1 VEKPPSIYATFNP
14 AEVKKS
20 PLPPGGNNG
29 LRYVVT
35 SLRRYVVTSF
45 ITQLDLVDLGNVYL
59 DFEFTMASATLFGVS
74 A

>member
-35 SLRRYVVTSF
+35 SY